1 VEANVEKRQLTTIR
15 PMTEIDIST
24 VLIDG
29 DTVTIMG
36 VRYQRIIEPKP
47 QTLYEIFCAEQG
59 QFINREV
66 ICDIVKEWLPD
77 EVEVDTEEYNAGWN
91 DCLQHLKENIK

>member
-1 VEANVEKRQLTTIR
+1 
-15 PMTEIDIST
+15 MTETDIST

-29 DTVTIMG
+29 DYATIMG
-36 VRYQRIIEPKP
+36 VKYQRVIEPKP

-66 ICDIVKEWLPD
+66 ICDIVKKWLPD
-77 EVEVDTEEYNAGWN
+77 EIVVDTEEYNAGWN
-91 DCLQHLKENIK
+91 DAIKTLKDKLR